1 VAGTSQIVLAEWSIM
16 ARSLALKVPRILF
29 IVPGLLAGLLIPALS
44 AAPKS
49 LPPGAVGMD
58 RTDFGQDAVT
68 IHRDQ
73 RLTLFNNSDV
83 VHVIGPGADG
93 HVIGVERHVP
103 VVGFHLMQTNSFYK
117 TPPWKTPGTY
127 WLTCSVHP
135 DMTIKVIVTP

>member
-1 VAGTSQIVLAEWSIM
+1 M
-16 ARSLALKVPRILF
+16 KVPRILF

-58 RTDFGQDAVT
+58 ATDFARSVVT
-68 IHRDQ
+68 IHQDQ
-73 RLTLFNNSDV
+73 RITLFNNSDV
-83 VHVIGPGADG
+83 VHVIGPGTGG

-103 VVGFHLMQTNSFYK
+103 VVGFHLMQTNSTYK